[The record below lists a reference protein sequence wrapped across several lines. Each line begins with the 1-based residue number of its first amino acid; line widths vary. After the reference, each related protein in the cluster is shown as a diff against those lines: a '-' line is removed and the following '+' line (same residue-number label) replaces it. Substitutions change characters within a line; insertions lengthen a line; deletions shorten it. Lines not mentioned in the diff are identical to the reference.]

1 MTAQLGENK
10 IQTIVAAVES
20 WLQVHLMVLDTHV
33 PEAMGHSGIPSGKDE
48 ASSDFLMVPVP
59 KEQKKLIAV
68 HSIDNN
74 SQETSET
81 FHDRS

>member
-10 IQTIVAAVES
+10 TQMILAVVES
-20 WLQVHLMVLDTHV
+20 CLQVHLMVLGTHV

-48 ASSDFLMVPVP
+48 ASADFLMIPVP
-59 KEQKKLIAV
+59 KEQKKLIV
-68 HSIDNN
+68 GHSIDNN